1 MKNLKI
7 PRKLKK
13 EIVKV
18 ESKSQSAVWVK
29 PQIIGVLLKPG
40 VKRNKW
46 TNKLINR
53 IINEQKNIF
62 KNLVQEN
69 INNLKNKNY
78 GSISIMDCVC
88 NSRGGDLSE

>member
-18 ESKSQSAVWVK
+18 ESIVKQPFWVNPQSF
-29 PQIIGVLLKPG
+29 GVLLKPG

-53 IINEQKNIF
+53 IVSEQKTIF
-62 KNLVQEN
+62 KNLVQEK
-69 INNLKNKNY
+69 IEEIKN
-78 GSISIMDCVC
+78 ISIEV
-88 NSRGGDLSE
+88 